1 MISTMWTSAPAG
13 IRGPV
18 GVAVRAAD
26 CAAESPLTARLRAI
40 PATVAVR
47 IAGTRVPA
55 PAVFGSGVFGTRVLG
70 TDVAVTPPIDAL
82 GATGYAQQVS
92 KRTTTEHNG
101 TTLGIH
107 SPRRPSS

>member
-1 MISTMWTSAPAG
+1 MISTMWTFATAG

-26 CAAESPLTARLRAI
+26 CAVESSLTARLRGI
-40 PATVAVR
+40 PAPVAVR

-70 TDVAVTPPIDAL
+70 TDVTVTPPIDAL
-82 GATGYAQQVS
+82 GTTDYAQQAS